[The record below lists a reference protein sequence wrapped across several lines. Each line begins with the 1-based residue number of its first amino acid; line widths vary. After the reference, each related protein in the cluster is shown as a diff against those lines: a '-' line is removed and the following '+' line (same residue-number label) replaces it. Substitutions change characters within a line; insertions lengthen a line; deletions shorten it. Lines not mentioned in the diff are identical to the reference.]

1 MRILEFLSELI
12 FPKQCLVC
20 GKIGNYICEKCE
32 NNIKKY
38 EINLQKEE
46 KFFVYKYEGDL
57 RKLIIDYKFNEK
69 SYLYKLFSEE
79 LLNNKKLCK
88 FLNNYDIIIPVPVHR
103 KRKNERGY
111 NQTELVAREI
121 VKNTNLTI
129 LKNVLIKEKNIKPLS
144 SMNAK
149 ERKQNI
155 KGTFKVIENS
165 NIKNKKVLIFDD
177 IYTTGSTTKEATR
190 VLREAG
196 VSKVGIL
203 TIARD
208 TYTKERNK

>member
-1 MRILEFLSELI
+1 
-12 FPKQCLVC
+12 
-20 GKIGNYICEKCE
+20 
-32 NNIKKY
+32 
-38 EINLQKEE
+38 
-46 KFFVYKYEGDL
+46 
-57 RKLIIDYKFNEK
+57 
-69 SYLYKLFSEE
+69 
-79 LLNNKKLCK
+79 
-88 FLNNYDIIIPVPVHR
+88 
-103 KRKNERGY
+103 
-111 NQTELVAREI
+111 
-121 VKNTNLTI
+121 
-129 LKNVLIKEKNIKPLS
+129 
-144 SMNAK
+144 MNAK